1 MSDDD
6 APPRG
11 EPPAVALY
19 LLYAVLV
26 MVLIAVFVLVGVYG
40 T

>member
-1 MSDDD
+1 MSDND
-6 APPRG
+6 APPG
-11 EPPAVALY
+11 GAPPPVALY

>member
-6 APPRG
+6 APPGG

-19 LLYAVLV
+19 LLYTVLV

-40 T
+40 A